1 MMASDAR
8 VSGVYR
14 LKEENIQIM
23 FGSLVAS
30 VFPDSFHFTRA
41 TFKNNARI
49 KHVQF
54 MFGAV
59 LCDFIK
65 YVEKMMNKTAKS
77 SECVIASRNDF

>member
-1 MMASDAR
+1 MCPVFSVIQWMKN
-8 VSGVYR
+8 V
-14 LKEENIQIM
+14 QIM